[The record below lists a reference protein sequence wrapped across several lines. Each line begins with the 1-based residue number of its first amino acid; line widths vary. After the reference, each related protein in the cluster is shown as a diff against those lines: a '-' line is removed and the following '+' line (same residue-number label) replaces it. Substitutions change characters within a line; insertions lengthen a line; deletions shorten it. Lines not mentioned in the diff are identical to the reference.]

1 LDPNRENVIGSLPA
15 ESFAVINPTEDTG
28 RPVVNLI
35 PTPMFC
41 LSKFRYFVEADPSN
55 ALGDVSFPGEL
66 YEVGTYS
73 TILEPDET
81 LTNCANAGV
90 EKNNKNMKINFF
102 ILHLI
107 LASQ

>member
-1 LDPNRENVIGSLPA
+1 LDPNRENVIGSLPVA
-15 ESFAVINPTEDTG
+15 SFAVINPTEDTG

-66 YEVGTYS
+66 YEEGTYS
-73 TILEPDET
+73 MILEPDDT
-81 LTNCANAGV
+81 LTNWANAGV
-90 EKNNKNMKINFF
+90 EKNNKNMKIRFF
-102 ILHLI
+102 ISHPI